1 MHGVDIAQASLGDLL
16 HPGVLADPYPFFRR
30 LRLEDPV
37 HEDTEG
43 RGWMVSRYQDVATVL
58 RDNRF
63 SAERAAATEER
74 DATPNPVERA
84 LSRQMLF
91 LDPPDHTRLRNLFT
105 KAFAPHRVEAL
116 RPQVLRMVTE
126 LLNNAEDAGGRIDFI
141 QDFCVPFPV
150 SVISQMLGVPSAD
163 WGRLQSWSVSFGKLI
178 SGRPLSVEEATEAR
192 HGLLH

>member
-126 LLNNAEDAGGRIDFI
+126 LLNNAEDAGGAHRLHSGFLR
-141 QDFCVPFPV
+141 PFP
-150 SVISQMLGVPSAD
+150 
-163 WGRLQSWSVSFGKLI
+163 RLCDFSDARGSVSRLGSVAKLVGVI
-178 SGRPLSVEEATEAR
+178 RQAHQWTASLRGGSD
-192 HGLLH
+192 